1 MEGKGPTIE
10 VVWFKR
16 DLRLMDHRPL
26 VEAAARGPVLP
37 LYIVEPSQVNAPDF
51 DPSHWTFLRE
61 SLVELREGLARLG
74 QPLVVRV
81 GEVLPML
88 QSLAAARSIRL
99 WAHEETSNWQGY
111 QRDRA
116 VRRWAKETGIPFQEL
131 PANGV
136 VRRLRSRDEWSEHW
150 EERMRGPLLA
160 APGSLS
166 PVSGIDPGPIPTH
179 VELGLA
185 PDSRRQ
191 YLQRGGPSRAS
202 AVLESFLTERGGA
215 YRGGISSPLSA
226 MSACSRLSPYLA
238 WGNLSTR
245 QVVQATRARIGQVGP
260 RWAASLQSFESRL
273 HWRCHFIQKLED
285 QPTIEFTNFVRA
297 YDGLREAEFNREAF
311 TAWQMGETGY
321 PMIDAC
327 MRMLRA
333 TGWLNFRMRSMLMAF
348 AAYDLW
354 LHWQE
359 PAHHLARLFLD
370 YEPGIHYPQVQMQS
384 GTAGHATLRLYNPV
398 KQGQDQDPRGAFV
411 RRWIPALARVPDS
424 FVHAPWLL
432 PEGQQESLG
441 CRIGRDYP
449 APIVDHARAVVHAR
463 ARIAQVRRSPALAAE
478 VARVFERHGSR
489 RRPPAGSRARR
500 GRSGAAP
507 PSLTED
513 RQLTL
518 F

>member
-1 MEGKGPTIE
+1 MVGEKRTIE

-16 DLRLMDHRPL
+16 DLRLADHRPL
-26 VEAAARGPVLP
+26 VEAARRGPVLP

-61 SLVELREGLARLG
+61 SLIELREGLAKRG

-81 GEVLPML
+81 GEVLPIL
-88 QSLAAARSIRL
+88 QSLASRIQIRL

-116 VRRWAKETGIPFQEL
+116 VRRWARETGIAFQEF
-131 PANGV
+131 PSNGV
-136 VRRLRSRDEWSEHW
+136 VRRLRSRDEWSEQW
-150 EERMRGPLLA
+150 EERMCGPLLA
-160 APGSLS
+160 VPESL
-166 PVSGIDPGPIPTH
+166 PMLSGVDPGPIPTH
-179 VELGLA
+179 AELGLP
-185 PDSRRQ
+185 PDLRQ
-191 YLQRGGPSRAS
+191 ESLQRGGPSRAS
-202 AVLESFLTERGGA
+202 IVLESFLKERGAA

-226 MSACSRLSPYLA
+226 PSACSRLSPYLA

-245 QVVQATRARIGQVGP
+245 QVVQATRQRMREVGP
-260 RWAASLQSFESRL
+260 RWAASLQAFESRL

-285 QPTIEFTNFVRA
+285 EPSIEFTNFVRA
-297 YDGLREAEFNREAF
+297 YDGLRESQFNHEAF
-311 TAWQMGETGY
+311 SAWQRGETGY

-354 LHWQE
+354 LHWPE

-370 YEPGIHYPQVQMQS
+370 YEPGIHYPQVQMQA

-398 KQGQDQDPRGAFV
+398 KQGQDHDPRGAFV

-424 FVHAPWLL
+424 FVHTPWLL

-449 APIVDHARAVVHAR
+449 VPIVDHARAVTEAR
-463 ARIAQVRRSPALAAE
+463 ARIAQIRRNPAFAAE
-478 VARVFERHGSR
+478 VARVFDRHGSR
-489 RRPPAGSRARR
+489 RRSLVGPRSRRQPASR
-500 GRSGAAP
+500 SH
-507 PSLTED
+507 PSPDD
-513 RQLTL
+513 RQLSL

>member
-1 MEGKGPTIE
+1 MKGEKRRIE

-16 DLRLMDHRPL
+16 DLRLADHRPL
-26 VEAAARGPVLP
+26 VEAARRGPVLP
-37 LYIVEPSQVNAPDF
+37 LYIVEPSQVSAPDF

-74 QPLVVRV
+74 QPLVVRT
-81 GEVLPML
+81 GEVAPLL
-88 QSLAAARSIRL
+88 RLLAESFQIRL

-111 QRDRA
+111 QRDRV
-116 VRRWAKETGIPFQEL
+116 VRRWARETGVPFEEL
-131 PANGV
+131 PSNGV
-136 VRRLRSRDEWSEHW
+136 VRRLRSRDEWSEQW

-160 APGSLS
+160 APERLE
-166 PVSGIDPGPIPTH
+166 PVRGVDPGPIPTH
-179 VELGLA
+179 AELGLP
-185 PDSRRQ
+185 PDPRRQ
-191 YLQRGGPSRAS
+191 LLQRGGALRAA
-202 AVLESFLTERGGA
+202 AVLDSFLTERGGA

-226 MSACSRLSPYLA
+226 TSACSRLSPYLA

-245 QVVQATRARIGQVGP
+245 QVVQATRERMREVGP
-260 RWAASLQSFESRL
+260 RWAASLQAFESRL

-297 YDGLREAEFNREAF
+297 YDGLREAQFNREAF
-311 TAWQMGETGY
+311 TAWQLGETGY

-384 GTAGHATLRLYNPV
+384 GTAGHATIRLYNPV

-432 PEGQQESLG
+432 PEGQQEALG

-449 APIVDHARAVVHAR
+449 APVVDHARAVTEAR

-489 RRPPAGSRARR
+489 RRPPAGSRAPRR
-500 GRSGAAP
+500 QAH
-507 PSLTED
+507 SLTED
-513 RQLTL
+513 PQLSL